1 MKFTELPLS
10 EEVLAGVEK
19 AGYTE
24 CTDVQQRVLPLTL
37 QGRDV
42 MVQSKTGSGK
52 TAVFLLTILEKYK
65 RNKSGAALIVSP
77 TRELAVQIEEDA
89 RLLSAGF
96 PEYRIGCFYGGVGYK
111 EQIEE
116 LASGLN
122 LYVGTPGRLLD
133 FASSSRID
141 FRCFDTVVLDEADR
155 MFDMGFYPDIQTMF
169 SRMVGPQER
178 QTMLFSATLS
188 TSL

>member
-65 RNKSGAALIVSP
+65 RNK
-77 TRELAVQIEEDA
+77 
-89 RLLSAGF
+89 
-96 PEYRIGCFYGGVGYK
+96 
-111 EQIEE
+111 
-116 LASGLN
+116 
-122 LYVGTPGRLLD
+122 
-133 FASSSRID
+133 
-141 FRCFDTVVLDEADR
+141 
-155 MFDMGFYPDIQTMF
+155 
-169 SRMVGPQER
+169 
-178 QTMLFSATLS
+178 
-188 TSL
+188 